1 MRVII
6 DLNKVGSKGYLR
18 GENTESA
25 VIVSNN
31 GPEKKK
37 KSTYIKKKKPQHYLF
52 VVGFFCGVNDFKSNR
67 LVT

>member
-37 KSTYIKKKKPQHYLF
+37 RVHILKKKTQHYLF